1 MFIYRYYYS
10 TEVDFFSLCFLCVL
24 FYVKIL
30 FFCISFNEN
39 ISYLFLGL
47 LSVILHWLI
56 YINFLIVLY
65 NMNKQI
71 MLLTIFCFKRIICQY
86 VCSIWHCN
94 FKNAINIATNTFL
107 YIKKSLICFTK
118 VYILDIKKLCWFF
131 FIYLVKVD
139 KSLKRNGT

>member
-1 MFIYRYYYS
+1 MFIYYYS

-24 FYVKIL
+24 FYVMIL
-30 FFCISFNEN
+30 GFFCISFNEN

-56 YINFLIVLY
+56 YINFIIVLY

-86 VCSIWHCN
+86 FCSIWQCN

-107 YIKKSLICFTK
+107 DIKKSLICFTK

>member
-1 MFIYRYYYS
+1 MCIYYYS

-30 FFCISFNEN
+30 CFFCISFNEN

-107 YIKKSLICFTK
+107 YIKKITNLFYQSIHSWYQKIMLI
-118 VYILDIKKLCWFF
+118 F